1 MQVIK
6 VVFLNL
12 KLQEWLENMVWNILK
27 FGNLIYIYSS
37 IGDTSIAPVFDYLF
51 STIIG

>member
-1 MQVIK
+1 MARK
-6 VVFLNL
+6 YGMEYF
-12 KLQEWLENMVWNILK
+12 EVW
-27 FGNLIYIYSS
+27 YIYYISSS

>member
-1 MQVIK
+1 MEYFEVW
-6 VVFLNL
+6 FLLLN
-12 KLQEWLENMVWNILK
+12 K
-27 FGNLIYIYSS
+27 LIYIYNNYNIYNINIHCSS

>member
-1 MQVIK
+1 MARK
-6 VVFLNL
+6 YGM
-12 KLQEWLENMVWNILK
+12 EYYEVWYKNFIN
-27 FGNLIYIYSS
+27 FIFIFYYFSS